1 MLTPLDV
8 NGMPAMSQ
16 SEAATAAEIV
26 AIVGPADE
34 IVLTDILRTG
44 ASGAEVQEAFTRLE
58 ADDAVGPDARRGA
71 GTRVV
76 DLMAIL
82 QSEEIGPDED

>member
-1 MLTPLDV
+1 MLMASYV
-8 NGMPAMSQ
+8 NGIPDMSQ
-16 SEAATAAEIV
+16 SGAATAAEIV
-26 AIVGPADE
+26 AILGPIDE
-34 IVLTDILRTG
+34 VMLADILRTG
-44 ASGAEVQEAFTRLE
+44 ASAAEVQEAFTRLE